1 MEVFEAIMQKGVI
14 VEWTGLHLAAVAA
27 CKPALCSDPVLAML
41 CWDEPFV
48 LTADWLC
55 AAVEAALSQLDPAT
69 GDYTLG
75 TLLHLPQG
83 ALTSAATTPRGVF
96 NTQVGGWTSLATACM
111 VGPALLFLIHQN
123 LVWMDSAR
131 CINGKLA
138 RWALA
143 LQGMHSQCIAS
154 RVKTVVL
161 RMPVTGVMCSACWR
175 CIPDLCSAT
184 VLVHGLT
191 CCT

>member
-1 MEVFEAIMQKGVI
+1 MHRKVIQEFVIVEVFEAITQKGVI

-27 CKPALCSDPVLAML
+27 CKPALCSDPVLAMP

-83 ALTSAATTPRGVF
+83 ALTSAATTPRGVL
-96 NTQVGGWTSLATACM
+96 GGGHRSLLHAWS
-111 VGPALLFLIHQN
+111 ALH
-123 LVWMDSAR
+123 
-131 CINGKLA
+131 
-138 RWALA
+138 
-143 LQGMHSQCIAS
+143 
-154 RVKTVVL
+154 
-161 RMPVTGVMCSACWR
+161 
-175 CIPDLCSAT
+175 
-184 VLVHGLT
+184 
-191 CCT
+191 CCF